1 VQFGIN
7 LLLWTDTP
15 YSPEFL
21 PLYARLK
28 EMGFDGVELPMF
40 SGNPEDYRKLGE
52 RLHDLG
58 LERTATVI
66 RNEPDDPISSDA
78 AVRGVALESMKHAI
92 DCAEAAS
99 AKLIGGPF
107 YAAIGKFSG
116 SPPTAQ
122 EWQYSVDYMRQAAD
136 YAQRA
141 GIELSLEFLNRFEIY
156 LLNCTADTKRFVQEV
171 DRPNVGVHYD
181 TFHANLEEKNVD
193 AAIRDAAETIT
204 HVHISE
210 NDRGTP
216 GQGQV
221 RWEETFKALS
231 AIGYDGW
238 MTIEAFGQALPGL
251 AAATKI
257 WRPLFESEEQLA
269 ADGLAF
275 MREHAG

>member
-1 VQFGIN
+1 
-7 LLLWTDTP
+7 
-15 YSPEFL
+15 
-21 PLYARLK
+21 
-28 EMGFDGVELPMF
+28 M
-40 SGNPEDYRKLGE
+40 
-52 RLHDLG
+52 
-58 LERTATVI
+58 
-66 RNEPDDPISSDA
+66 
-78 AVRGVALESMKHAI
+78 
-92 DCAEAAS
+92 
-99 AKLIGGPF
+99 
-107 YAAIGKFSG
+107 
-116 SPPTAQ
+116 
-122 EWQYSVDYMRQAAD
+122 
-136 YAQRA
+136 
-141 GIELSLEFLNRFEIY
+141 
-156 LLNCTADTKRFVQEV
+156 DTKRFVQEV

-216 GQGQV
+216 GHGQV
-221 RWEETFKALS
+221 RWEETFKALR